1 MQEEREERDEANR
14 IGGNYLKVRDPTCPP
29 YTPFYLMV
37 TGHIQS
43 GTINEKD
50 GVCCMFDFHAGPDW
64 QLHSVRQSPI

>member
-37 TGHIQS
+37 TGHI
-43 GTINEKD
+43 
-50 GVCCMFDFHAGPDW
+50 
-64 QLHSVRQSPI
+64 